1 MLGIFMFVIP
11 SLKTKTHGNSTWFF
25 PDCPWKL
32 NFFKNWPLAWG
43 ISTCY
48 FFIPGN
54 FMPLLLPSCIF
65 FFWNSPNPFSRNLI
79 DTDGFQNCS
88 KWITKTAKHFKWN
101 TISDNIHDSETIS
114 SNFDEEIP
122 LIKEKFM
129 KTDYSLCF
137 INTVVNEFQKS

>member
-1 MLGIFMFVIP
+1 MVFSWLPLEIQLFLKLTSGVRNFNML
-11 SLKTKTHGNSTWFF
+11 
-25 PDCPWKL
+25 
-32 NFFKNWPLAWG
+32 
-43 ISTCY
+43 

-101 TISDNIHDSETIS
+101 TINDNIHDSETIS

-137 INTVVNEFQKS
+137 INTVVNEFQKG

>member
-1 MLGIFMFVIP
+1 MEIP
-11 SLKTKTHGNSTWFF
+11 HGFFLTAPGNST
-25 PDCPWKL
+25 
-32 NFFKNWPLAWG
+32 FFKTDLWLEEFQHAISLFLEISCPCSFHLA
-43 ISTCY
+43 
-48 FFIPGN
+48 F
-54 FMPLLLPSCIF
+54 F

-129 KTDYSLCF
+129 KTYYSLCF
-137 INTVVNEFQKS
+137 INTVVNEFQKG

>member
-1 MLGIFMFVIP
+1 MVFSWLPLEIQLFLKLTSGLRNFNMLFLYSWKFHALAP
-11 SLKTKTHGNSTWFF
+11 SILHF
-25 PDCPWKL
+25 
-32 NFFKNWPLAWG
+32 
-43 ISTCY
+43 
-48 FFIPGN
+48 
-54 FMPLLLPSCIF
+54 F

-101 TISDNIHDSETIS
+101 TINDNIHDSETIS

-129 KTDYSLCF
+129 KTYYSLCF
-137 INTVVNEFQKS
+137 INTVVNEFQKG